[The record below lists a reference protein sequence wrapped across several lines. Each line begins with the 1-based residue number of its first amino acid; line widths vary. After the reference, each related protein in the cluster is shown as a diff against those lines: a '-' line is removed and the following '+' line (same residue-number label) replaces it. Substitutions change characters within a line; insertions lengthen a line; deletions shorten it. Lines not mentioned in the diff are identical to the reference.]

1 MKNLNLLERIV
12 AGLES
17 WGAGNSLAIVL
28 GHVAALLLLAGTA
41 FLADLLCR
49 HVVLKAVAKVVKH
62 TKAKWDDVVFD
73 HKVMVRLSHMVMPV
87 VIYLFIPSVFSGS
100 SLWAM
105 DLVQRICFIFIVLS
119 FLMFIH
125 AFLNAVY
132 TIYSDKENFR
142 NRPLKSMVQTIQ
154 VAMWFVGGIV
164 ILSELIDKDPV
175 SLLAGLGA
183 SAAVLML
190 IFKDSIMGFVS
201 GIQLSANE
209 MLKVGDWIKM
219 PKYDADGIVTEV
231 TLNTV
236 KVRNWDNTVTTIP
249 PYALVS
255 DSFQN
260 WNAMRESGG
269 RRIKRSINIDMTSV
283 RFCTEEM
290 LARFRKINLLKE
302 YLDEKEAALKTY
314 NAANGIDDSVKVN
327 GRRLTNLGVF
337 RAYLTAYLH
346 SLPHTSPDLHCM
358 VRHLQPTDKGLPV
371 ELYFFS
377 TVKEWVPYEGIQ
389 ADVFDHVLAVIPE
402 FGLRVFQSPS
412 GADVQKALKE
422 NLNHS

>member
-1 MKNLNLLERIV
+1 MKNMDLLERST
-12 AGLES
+12 ALFSS
-17 WGAGNSLAIVL
+17 WGAGDGLAVVL
-28 GHVAALLLLAGTA
+28 GHVVALLLLVGVA
-41 FLADLLCR
+41 FLADVICR
-49 HVVLKAVAKVVKH
+49 HVVLKAVAKVVRH

-87 VIYLFIPSVFSGS
+87 VIYVFIPSVFSGS
-100 SLWAM
+100 SLWAV
-105 DLVQRICFIFIVLS
+105 DLVQRVCFVFIVVS
-119 FLMFIH
+119 FLLFVH
-125 AFLNAVY
+125 AFLKAVY
-132 TIYSDKENFR
+132 SIYSDKESFR
-142 NRPLKSMVQTIQ
+142 NRPLKSMMQTVQ

-175 SLLAGLGA
+175 SLLAGLA
-183 SAAVLML
+183 
-190 IFKDSIMGFVS
+190 
-201 GIQLSANE
+201 
-209 MLKVGDWIKM
+209 
-219 PKYDADGIVTEV
+219 KYEADGIVTEV

-255 DSFQN
+255 DAFQN

-269 RRIKRSINIDMTSV
+269 RRIKRSVCIDMTSV

-290 LARFRKINLLKE
+290 LERFRKISLLKD
-302 YLDEKEAALKTY
+302 YIDEKEQALKAY
-314 NAANGIDDSVKVN
+314 NEANGIDDSVKVN
-327 GRRLTNLGVF
+327 GRRQTNLGVF
-337 RAYLTAYLH
+337 RAYLTAYLR
-346 SLPHTSPDLHCM
+346 SLPFTNPDLHCM
-358 VRHLQPTDKGLPV
+358 VRHLQPTDKGIPV

-412 GADVQKALKE
+412 GADVQKAVGSE
-422 NLNHS
+422 

>member
-1 MKNLNLLERIV
+1 MESWHLLDRITDTLQGW
-12 AGLES
+12 GLEGS
-17 WGAGNSLAIVL
+17 AAFW
-28 GHVAALLLLAGTA
+28 GHVLALAVLVGIA

-49 HVVLKAVAKVVKH
+49 HVLLKAVAKVVKR

-73 HKVMVRLSHMVMPV
+73 HKVMKRLSHMVMPV
-87 VIYLFIPSVFSGS
+87 VIYWFIPAVFAGS
-100 SLWAM
+100 DLWAV
-105 DLVQRICFIFIVLS
+105 DFIQRVCFVFIVLFFLFFVHS
-119 FLMFIH
+119 FLT
-125 AFLNAVY
+125 AVY
-132 TIYSDKENFR
+132 TIYSDKESFR
-142 NRPLKSMVQTIQ
+142 NRPLKSMLQTVQ
-154 VAMWFVGGIV
+154 VGLWFVGGIV
-164 ILSELIDKDPV
+164 ILSELIGRDPV

-190 IFKDSIMGFVS
+190 VFKDSIMGFVS

-236 KVRNWDNTVTTIP
+236 KVRNWNNTVTTIP

-269 RRIKRSINIDMTSV
+269 RRIKRSVNIDMTSV
-283 RFCTEEM
+283 RFCTPEM
-290 LARFRKINLLKE
+290 MARFRKISLLKDYIDKKENDLKE
-302 YLDEKEAALKTY
+302 Y
-314 NAANGIDDSVKVN
+314 NQSHGIDDSVKVN
-327 GRRLTNLGVF
+327 GRRQTNLGVF
-337 RAYLTAYLH
+337 RAYLTAYLR
-346 SLPHTSPDLHCM
+346 SLPYTNPDLHCM
-358 VRHLQPTDKGLPV
+358 VRHLQPTDKGIPV

-377 TVKEWVPYEGIQ
+377 TVKEWVPFEGIQ

-412 GADVQKALKE
+412 GTDVQNAMG
-422 NLNHS
+422 NATVNS